1 MEKKAHVTMLRLERH
16 GVSRRALIAF
26 ILITQILVLAST
38 NFAAY
43 TWGITRLVEIL
54 ASAPRMSNSNSFSG
68 PQVRTQPKFLEL
80 NEAYAERP
88 SPATDAAWEAIFPPH
103 GGFFKDSE
111 IAPTGASLAVY
122 HQLHCLDAIRN
133 AYYVLFDAVQ
143 GGYKVT
149 ILRICILNL
158 LIRNWVALQDLEME
172 ESISVL
178 FGTIG
183 ICGIL
188 KIKLNGL

>member
-68 PQVRTQPKFLEL
+68 PQDLL
-80 NEAYAERP
+80 
-88 SPATDAAWEAIFPPH
+88 PPQMQRGKPYFH
-103 GGFFKDSE
+103 LMV
-111 IAPTGASLAVY
+111 ASSKTARS
-122 HQLHCLDAIRN
+122 HQLAQVSL
-133 AYYVLFDAVQ
+133 Y
-143 GGYKVT
+143 T
-149 ILRICILNL
+149 INYIA
-158 LIRNWVALQDLEME
+158 W
-172 ESISVL
+172 
-178 FGTIG
+178 
-183 ICGIL
+183 
-188 KIKLNGL
+188 

>member
-68 PQVRTQPKFLEL
+68 PQVRTQPKFLEF
-80 NEAYAERP
+80 NETYTPRDLLLP
-88 SPATDAAWEAIFPPH
+88 QMQRGKPYFHLTV
-103 GGFFKDSE
+103 
-111 IAPTGASLAVY
+111 ASSKTARS
-122 HQLHCLDAIRN
+122 HQLAQVSLYTINYIAWTPSDTRTMFCSTQYKAATRSPCLSLKTTA
-133 AYYVLFDAVQ
+133 Q
-143 GGYKVT
+143 T
-149 ILRICILNL
+149 
-158 LIRNWVALQDLEME
+158 
-172 ESISVL
+172 
-178 FGTIG
+178 GTHG
-183 ICGIL
+183 IA
-188 KIKLNGL
+188 